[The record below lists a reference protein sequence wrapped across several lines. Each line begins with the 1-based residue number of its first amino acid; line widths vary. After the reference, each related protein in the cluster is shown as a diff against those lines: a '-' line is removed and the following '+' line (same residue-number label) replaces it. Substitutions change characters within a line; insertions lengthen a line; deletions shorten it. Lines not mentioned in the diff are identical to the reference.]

1 MKIRQIKVLA
11 LLLATGGMTLTSC
24 KGNADQQQGMQAPE
38 LAVMTVASTDATLET
53 AYPATLEGENDVE
66 IRPQISG
73 FLTKVQVHD
82 GDVVKKGQVMFVIDQ
97 VQLQAAV
104 EQAQA
109 SVAVA
114 QANVNTSTTNA
125 NNNKIL
131 LDKNIISA
139 SAYQTSVDA
148 LNSAKAQLAQ
158 AQAALTSARKNL
170 SYSVVTAPVSGVV
183 GTIDYKEGALV
194 SPSTLL
200 TILSSNSDMD
210 ARFSMTEKDVLN
222 FTDGGKR
229 TLKEAIATMP
239 EVSLQLANGDIY
251 PYKGKIY
258 SISGVLNQSTGS
270 ASAKASFPNPDGMLH
285 RGNTGKVL
293 IPAIHKDAM
302 LIPQKATFE
311 VQDMKFCFV
320 VGDSAKLVS
329 RNITVAPENDGKNYI
344 VTSGLNPGEVVLTE
358 GVGISAREG
367 MAISPK
373 MTQPVAPAP
382 AEVVADTTKTETVNA
397 EKAVK

>member
-1 MKIRQIKVLA
+1 MNALA
-11 LLLATGGMTLTSC
+11 ILMATGGLMLSSC
-24 KGNADQQQGMQAPE
+24 KGKSDQQQAMQAPE
-38 LAVMTVASTDATLET
+38 LAVITVSATDASLET
-53 AYPATLEGENDVE
+53 AYPASLEGSNDVE

-73 FLTKVQVHD
+73 FLTKVNVDD
-82 GDVVKKGQVMFVIDQ
+82 GDLVKKGQVMFIIDQ

-109 SVAVA
+109 AVAVA
-114 QANVNTSTTNA
+114 QSNVNTCATNA

-131 LDKNIISA
+131 FDKNIISA

-148 LNSAKAQLAQ
+148 LNSAKAQLSQ
-158 AQAALTSARKNL
+158 AQAGLTSARKNL
-170 SYSVVTAPVSGVV
+170 SYSTVTAPVSGVV
-183 GTIDYKEGALV
+183 GTVDFKEGALV

-210 ARFSMTEKDVLN
+210 AVFSMTEKDVLN
-222 FTDGGKR
+222 ITNGGKQS
-229 TLKEAIATMP
+229 LKEAIASMP

-258 SISGVLNQSTGS
+258 SISGVLNQATGS
-270 ASAKASFPNPDGMLH
+270 ATAKASFPNPDGLLH
-285 RGNTGKVL
+285 TGNTGKVL
-293 IPAIHKDAM
+293 IPSNREDVM
-302 LIPQKATFE
+302 LIPQKATYE

-344 VTSGLNPGEVVLTE
+344 VTSGINPGEVVLTE

-367 MAISPK
+367 MVITPK
-373 MTQPVAPAP
+373 NSVAPAAP
-382 AEVVADTTKTETVNA
+382 ASQPSAADSTSAAQEPEAK
-397 EKAVK
+397 K